1 MNLDERIQKARSA
14 SERDAGMVRASLARK
29 AVGDSSSASAAITP
43 DGLSAGQS
51 GFRGAGEQYRHNTGW
66 VYSAVRLVAQRI
78 AAQPIRLAR
87 KAAGKRPGTMRLKA
101 MQDSLPM
108 QYKSMADG
116 LEPLD
121 QHLLLDTLADPSDL
135 ATSWS
140 LMFTTVASLEL
151 TGRTLWWVT
160 SESGKRLILH
170 LPTSWVTKVSVNG
183 GPWTIHPAGR
193 ATPIHIPSAEVV
205 HFFYPDPSDPYGA
218 LSPLQQLAR
227 AVTADEAIEDS
238 QLSAHRQGIRPGVII
253 KAGRLKNATSGGE
266 GMRPHLTPDQRN
278 QLITAIRNGYQGTHK
293 RGEPLIVDG
302 LIEDVIPF
310 DRTIQEMDFLN
321 SSKVTKERI
330 LQGFGVN
337 PILLG
342 AIEGAN
348 RASAV
353 AADEIFCANKCRPIA
368 EQLSIAMT
376 EWCGPIFAAKNEK
389 LVVWIEPPKAH
400 DEDLIYRYRQLL
412 ALRGKVTG
420 NEARAWAGLLPID
433 GQDEL
438 PEAPLAGSIPS
449 ATDTADPEAVNQ
461 VLETVPELVLNGAQI
476 QAASAI
482 VQQVAEGLLP
492 RDSGIGQ
499 LEVLLNLTTEQ
510 AERIMGSVGKEPN
523 VTAAGA
529 AQAEKWYRSRDPY
542 TGRRLEE

>member
-14 SERDAGMVRASLARK
+14 SERDANTVRESLARK
-29 AVGDSSSASAAITP
+29 AAAASSAPSAAITP

-51 GFRGAGEQYRHNTGW
+51 GFRGAREQYLHNTGW
-66 VYSAVRLVAQRI
+66 VYSAVRLVAQRV
-78 AAQPIRLAR
+78 AAQPIRAAR
-87 KAAGKRPGTMRLKA
+87 KAPGKRPGSMRLKA
-101 MQDSLPM
+101 MQESLPM

-121 QHLLLDTLADPSDL
+121 QHILLDTLADPSDL

-140 LMFTTVASLEL
+140 LVFSVVASLEI
-151 TGRTLWWVT
+151 TGRALLWAT
-160 SESGKRLILH
+160 SEKGKRLILH
-170 LPTSWVTKVSVNG
+170 LPTSWATKVSVNG

-193 ATPIHIPSAEVV
+193 TTPIDIPAAEVV
-205 HFFYPDPSDPYGA
+205 HFFYPDPSDPHGA

-253 KAGRLKNATSGGE
+253 KAGRLKNANTGGE

-278 QLITAIRNGYQGTHK
+278 QLITAIRNGYQGTHR

-310 DRTIQEMDFLN
+310 DRTIQEMDFLG
-321 SSKVTKERI
+321 SSKLTKERI

-353 AADEIFCANKCRPIA
+353 AADEIFVANKIGPIT
-368 EQLSIAMT
+368 EQLSLAMT
-376 EWCGPIFAAKNEK
+376 EWLGPLFAAKNEK
-389 LVVWIEPPKAH
+389 LVVWIERAKAH
-400 DEDLIYRYRQLL
+400 DEDLTFRYRQLL

-420 NEARAWAGLLPID
+420 NEARGWAGLPPID
-433 GQDEL
+433 GEDEL
-438 PEAPLAGSIPS
+438 P
-449 ATDTADPEAVNQ
+449 
-461 VLETVPELVLNGAQI
+461 
-476 QAASAI
+476 
-482 VQQVAEGLLP
+482 
-492 RDSGIGQ
+492 DS
-499 LEVLLNLTTEQ
+499 
-510 AERIMGSVGKEPN
+510 PH
-523 VTAAGA
+523 VTAAGIA
-529 AQAEKWYRSRDPY
+529 AAEKWYRNRDPY